1 MHTVRFFRKTASQ
14 GRAIGHESRIKI
26 MFALRTQTM
35 TLTEI
40 ARMLRIRKPNATK
53 QVQRLINVGFVEGK
67 RKGQFVY
74 FSLTKKA
81 RRSKKLWRALEQ
93 GLL

>member
-1 MHTVRFFRKTASQ
+1 MHTVRFFRNTARE

-26 MFALRTQTM
+26 MFAVRMQAM

-40 ARMLRIRKPNATK
+40 AKMLHIRKPNATK
-53 QVQRLINVGFVEGK
+53 HVQRLINVGFVEGK

-81 RRSKKLWRALEQ
+81 RRSKKLWRVLED